1 VILKPGDVVTHYRIV
16 DKIGEGGMGVIFKA
30 DDLTLQ
36 RPVALKVL
44 TRSSASG
51 AANRARLL
59 REARAA
65 AALNHPNIC
74 TIYEVHESDDLSFIA
89 MEMVAGETLQ
99 ALLGRAGPLPLARLL
114 EIAVEVADGLAEA
127 HAHRI
132 VHRDLKPQNIM
143 ITSQGRA
150 KLLDFGLAIPASETG
165 AGERPAGAAKLR
177 PREGSTTGTESAGGS
192 GDGLQGTLPYM
203 SPEQVQGKELDARS
217 DLFSFGT
224 VLYEMATGRKPF
236 ETVGAT
242 STLMRIL
249 ESEPEAPTRWN
260 PALPA
265 GFERLVQRCHRKR
278 PAERFADARDLA
290 RALVDLRGALAA
302 RAGATPGAAA
312 GAAVDTPAVPVSP
325 ATIAVLPFAVRG
337 SERLAYLGEGMVD
350 LLGTKLDG
358 AGDLRSVD
366 ANVVLGSLA
375 REGRGAVTPE
385 SARDLAA
392 RLGAGLYVL
401 GHVLEAGGQIQINAS
416 LYESQGG
423 AAAVARGSV
432 QGDANGIFEMVD
444 DLTTQ
449 ILASRGGGPE
459 SRFTRIAA
467 LATGSF
473 VALKA
478 YLEGEAEMRAM
489 RREPAV
495 EAYRRSVG
503 ADPAFAL
510 AWYRLS
516 VAALWSG
523 QADLA
528 IEAARQALRH
538 KERLSDRDG
547 RLLEAFHAVLRADND
562 EAERLYRSLLGAHP
576 DDVEAWYQ
584 LGEVQYHAGPLRGR
598 PMTASAP
605 AWERVVALDPDHVN
619 GLVHLGS
626 IAASRGDLPGFE
638 SIFRRL
644 LRLSPAGDAAVWMR
658 AVHAFALG
666 DPAQQEQ
673 IEADLRAVRDVAV
686 HWAVRAVASY
696 LGDYAGALRLS
707 RAMID
712 PLRAP
717 ETRAVGFVTRAHLEL
732 ARGRWQAAQ
741 AELGA
746 AAALDRD
753 QATACSALLTAAP
766 MVRASAERLRTSRAA
781 IAAWTPSVTGAAVAS
796 SSRLLPRPD
805 LYAPQRLYLLG
816 LLDLRLGDH
825 EAALQQAAA
834 LEATACAP
842 DALPLVR
849 ETAAALRARVAW
861 SLGRRDEALAGI
873 LQARR
878 PVRFDLLHP
887 SPFHAQADERFTLAG
902 WLEESGR
909 PEEALPWYASFLR
922 GSVHDL
928 VYAAPSLLKEGA
940 IYERLG
946 ETKCARDRYGRFA
959 AAWRDCDPELG
970 PLLEEARAGVERLG
984 RAMDPTPP
992 GATGT

>member
-1 VILKPGDVVTHYRIV
+1 VILKPGDVVSHYRIV
-16 DKIGEGGMGVIFKA
+16 DKIGEGGMGVIFSA

-36 RPVALKVL
+36 RRVALKVL
-44 TRSSASG
+44 TRSSASDT
-51 AANRARLL
+51 ANRARLL

-89 MEMVAGETLQ
+89 MEMLPGETLHV
-99 ALLGRAGPLPLARLL
+99 LLGRAAPLPLARLL
-114 EIAVEVADGLAEA
+114 DIAVDVADGLAEA

-143 ITSQGRA
+143 ITTQGRA
-150 KLLDFGLAIPASETG
+150 KLLDFGLAIPVSESG
-165 AGERPAGAAKLR
+165 AAPRPAGAGEGR
-177 PREGSTTGTESAGGS
+177 RREGSTTGTESASGS
-192 GDGLQGTLPYM
+192 GGGLQGTLPYM
-203 SPEQVQGKELDARS
+203 SPEQVLGKEIDPRS

-224 VLYEMATGRKPF
+224 VLYEMATGRRPF

-242 STLMRIL
+242 TTLMRIL
-249 ESEPEAPTRWN
+249 ESEPEPPTRWN

-265 GFERLVQRCHRKR
+265 GFERLVQRCHRKN
-278 PAERFADARDLA
+278 PIDRFADARDLA

-302 RAGATPGAAA
+302 RPGTAPDAAA
-312 GAAVDTPAVPVSP
+312 GAPAVPISP

-337 SERLAYLGEGMVD
+337 SERLGYLGEGMVD
-350 LLGTKLDG
+350 LLGTKLNG
-358 AGDLRSVD
+358 AGDLKSVD

-375 REGRGAVTPE
+375 REGRGAITPD
-385 SARDLAA
+385 SARELAA
-392 RLGAGLYVL
+392 RLGAGLYIL
-401 GHVLEAGGQIQINAS
+401 GHVLESGGQVQINAT

-432 QGDANGIFEMVD
+432 QGDAGGIFEMVD

-449 ILASRGGGPE
+449 ILASRCGGPE

-473 VALKA
+473 TALKA

-495 EAYRRSVG
+495 EAYRRSVA

-528 IEAARQALRH
+528 LEAARQALLH

-547 RLLEAFHAVLRADND
+547 RLLEAFDAVLRADND

-626 IAASRGDLPGFE
+626 IAAMRGDLEGFE
-638 SIFRRL
+638 ALFRRL
-644 LRLSPAGDAAVWMR
+644 LKLSPAGDAAVWMR
-658 AVHAFALG
+658 AVHAVALG
-666 DPAQQEQ
+666 DAAQQAD
-673 IEADLRAVRDVAV
+673 IETDLRAARDLAV

-696 LGDYAGALRLS
+696 LGDFAAALRLS
-707 RAMID
+707 RALID

-717 ETRAVGFVTRAHLEL
+717 ETRALGHVLRAHLEL

-741 AELGA
+741 AELGVA
-746 AAALDRD
+746 ATFDRD
-753 QATACSALLTAAP
+753 QAMVCTALLTAAP
-766 MVRASAERLRTSRAA
+766 TVCASARQLRAAREA
-781 IAAWTPSVTGAAVAS
+781 IAAWSPAPTGPAAAS
-796 SSRLLPRPD
+796 SPRLLPRRD
-805 LYAPQRLYLLG
+805 LYAAQRLYLMG

-825 EAALQQAAA
+825 HAALVQAAA
-834 LEATACAP
+834 LESTACAA
-842 DALPLVR
+842 DAIPLVR

-861 SLGRRDEALAGI
+861 SLGRRDEALAEI

-887 SPFHAQADERFTLAG
+887 SPFHAQADERFALAG
-902 WLEESGR
+902 WLGESGR
-909 PEEALPWYASFLR
+909 HEEALPWYASFRR

-928 VYAAPSLLKEGA
+928 VYAAPALLREGA

-946 ETKCARDRYGRFA
+946 EIPCARERYGRFA
-959 AAWRDCDPELG
+959 TAWRDCDPELR
-970 PLLEEARAGVERLG
+970 PMLDEAGAGIDRLAL
-984 RAMDPTPP
+984 R
-992 GATGT
+992 